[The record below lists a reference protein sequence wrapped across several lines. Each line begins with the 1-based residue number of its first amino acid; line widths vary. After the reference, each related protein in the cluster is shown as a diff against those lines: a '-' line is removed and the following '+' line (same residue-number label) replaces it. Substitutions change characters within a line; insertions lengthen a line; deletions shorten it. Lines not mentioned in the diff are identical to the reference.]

1 MKKLFSLTNLPPFL
15 KNQVLRWIALA
26 LTVLSIF
33 GLVVSFLY
41 DWKSGVLFLVFVC
54 SLLSYIFKKMND
66 LSVSTD
72 NYISDLSYRMHRG
85 EQETLLEMPV
95 GVLMISETG
104 VIEWVN
110 PYLTP
115 YFGDQDLLGKTVEEV
130 NEELSDILENN
141 WDNPDYATVKW
152 EDHYFT
158 MLIQKE
164 YRTIYMMDITK
175 YYQIEKD
182 YNDEKIAVGQV
193 FLDNYDEITQSMTD
207 QEISNLNNYV
217 TNELTIWAQ
226 KFGFFIKQVD
236 EDHYIMMAYS
246 KVLKDI
252 EDDKFSILDEIRE
265 STSKQNYPVTLS
277 IGIAYGEDNLND
289 LSEQAQ
295 SDLDLALGRGG
306 DQVVVKAK
314 DHEARFYGGKTNP
327 MEKRTRVR
335 ARMISQALQE
345 LFKEADT
352 IFVQGHSQPD
362 MDSIGACLGIHR
374 LAKMN
379 NKHCYVVIPDGT
391 FHSDVQRL
399 IDKTKEDETLSS
411 DIITP
416 EEALQLADDNSLLIM
431 VDHSKPSMSVSEDLY
446 NRLESKVMIIDHH
459 RRGEE
464 FPENPVLVYIEPYAS
479 STCELITEMFEYQ
492 SQDAEPVS
500 KLEATAMLT
509 GIFVDTKQFTLRT
522 GTRTFDAA
530 SYLRSAGADSEEMQQ
545 FMRENPDAYMARMHL
560 ISMAKVVEGHEN
572 MMYVAGE
579 EDKVYDPVTAAQAAD
594 SMLNMSGVE
603 ASYVISHR
611 PDDLIGISARS
622 NGEVNVQRVMEE
634 LGGGGHLSSGAT
646 QISDKTIEE
655 VEHMLLDSI
664 NEVKSEE
671 APEESEDN

>member
-399 IDKTKEDETLSS
+399 IDKTKEDETLAS

-416 EEALQLADDNSLLIM
+416 EEALQLAGDNSLLIM

-464 FPENPVLVYIEPYAS
+464 FPENPVLVYIEPLS
-479 STCELITEMFEYQ
+479 LIH
-492 SQDAEPVS
+492 
-500 KLEATAMLT
+500 
-509 GIFVDTKQFTLRT
+509 I
-522 GTRTFDAA
+522 
-530 SYLRSAGADSEEMQQ
+530 
-545 FMRENPDAYMARMHL
+545 
-560 ISMAKVVEGHEN
+560 
-572 MMYVAGE
+572 
-579 EDKVYDPVTAAQAAD
+579 
-594 SMLNMSGVE
+594 
-603 ASYVISHR
+603 
-611 PDDLIGISARS
+611 
-622 NGEVNVQRVMEE
+622 
-634 LGGGGHLSSGAT
+634 
-646 QISDKTIEE
+646 
-655 VEHMLLDSI
+655 
-664 NEVKSEE
+664 
-671 APEESEDN
+671 

>member
-1 MKKLFSLTNLPPFL
+1 MKRLFSLTNLPPFL
-15 KNQVLRWIALA
+15 KNNILRWITLV
-26 LTVLSIF
+26 LTLLSIF

-41 DWKSGVLFLVFVC
+41 DWISGVIFLVIVC
-54 SLLSYIFKKMND
+54 SVLSYVFKKMND

-85 EQETLLEMPV
+85 EQESLLEMPV

-110 PYLTP
+110 PYLTT
-115 YFGDQDLLGKTVEEV
+115 YFGNQDLLGKTVEEV
-130 NEELSDILENN
+130 NPELDDIFKNN
-141 WDNPDYATVKW
+141 WDNPDCATVKW
-152 EDHYFT
+152 NDHYFN
-158 MLIQKE
+158 MLVQKE
-164 YRTIYMMDITK
+164 YRTVYMMDITK

-182 YNDEKIAVGQV
+182 YNDEKIAIGQV

-207 QEISNLNNYV
+207 QEISNLSNYV
-217 TNELTIWAQ
+217 TNELTVWAQ
-226 KFGFFIKQVD
+226 RFGFFIKQVD

-246 KVLKDI
+246 KTLKEI
-252 EDDKFSILDEIRE
+252 EEDKFSILDLIRE
-265 STSKQNYPVTLS
+265 STSKQNYPLTLS
-277 IGIAYGEDNLND
+277 MGIAYGENNLND
-289 LSEQAQ
+289 LAEQAQ

-314 DHEARFYGGKTNP
+314 DHESRFYGGKTNP

-345 LFKEADT
+345 LFKESDA
-352 IFVQGHSQPD
+352 IFVQGHQQPD
-362 MDSIGACLGIHR
+362 MDSVGAGLGIHR

-379 NKHCYVVIPDGT
+379 NKHCYVVIPEGN

-399 IDKTKEDETLSS
+399 IDKTKKDDELAD

-416 EEALQLADDNSLLIM
+416 DEALQIATDNSLLIM
-431 VDHSKPSMSVSEDLY
+431 VDHSKPSMSVSEELY
-446 NRLESKVMIIDHH
+446 QRLSNKVMIIDHH

-492 SQDAEPVS
+492 SQDAEPIS

-509 GIFVDTKQFTLRT
+509 GIFVDTKSFTLRT

-530 SYLRSAGADSEEMQQ
+530 SYLRSSGADSEEMQQ
-545 FMRENPDAYMARMHL
+545 FMQENPDSYMARMHL
-560 ISMAKVVEGHEN
+560 ISMAQFVNDEN
-572 MMYVAGE
+572 HMMYVAGE
-579 EDKVYDPVTAAQAAD
+579 QERVYDPVTAAQAAD
-594 SMLNMSGVE
+594 SLLNMSGVS
-603 ASYVISHR
+603 ASFVITHR

-622 NGEVNVQRVMEE
+622 DGDVNVQRIMEE

-646 QISDKTIEE
+646 QISDKTIDE
-655 VEHMLLDSI
+655 VVEMLKKAID
-664 NEVKSEE
+664 EVHSEE
-671 APEESEDN
+671 APEEPEDN

>member
-1 MKKLFSLTNLPPFL
+1 MKRLFSLTNLPPFL
-15 KNQVLRWIALA
+15 KNNILRWITLV
-26 LTVLSIF
+26 LTLLSIF

-41 DWKSGVLFLVFVC
+41 DWISGVIFLVIVC
-54 SLLSYIFKKMND
+54 SVLSYVFKKMND

-85 EQETLLEMPV
+85 EQESLLEMPV

-110 PYLTP
+110 PYLAT

-130 NEELSDILENN
+130 NPELDDIFKNN
-141 WDNPDYATVKW
+141 WDNPDCATVKW
-152 EDHYFT
+152 NDHYFT
-158 MLIQKE
+158 MLVQKE
-164 YRTIYMMDITK
+164 YRTVYMMDITK

-182 YNDEKIAVGQV
+182 YNDEKIAIGQV

-207 QEISNLNNYV
+207 QEISNLSNYV
-217 TNELTIWAQ
+217 TNELTVWAQ
-226 KFGFFIKQVD
+226 RFGFFIKQVD

-246 KVLKDI
+246 KTLKEI
-252 EDDKFSILDEIRE
+252 EEDKFSILDLIRE
-265 STSKQNYPVTLS
+265 STSKQNYPLTLS
-277 IGIAYGEDNLND
+277 MGIAYEENNLND
-289 LSEQAQ
+289 LAEQAQ

-314 DHEARFYGGKTNP
+314 DHESRFYGGKTNP

-345 LFKEADT
+345 LFKESDT
-352 IFVQGHSQPD
+352 IFVQGHQQPD
-362 MDSIGACLGIHR
+362 MDSVGAGLGIHR

-379 NKHCYVVIPDGT
+379 NKHCYVVIPEGT

-399 IDKTKEDETLSS
+399 IDKTKKDDELAD

-416 EEALQLADDNSLLIM
+416 DEALQLATDNSLLIM
-431 VDHSKPSMSVSEDLY
+431 VDHSKPSMSVSEELY
-446 NRLESKVMIIDHH
+446 QRLSNKVMIIDHH

-492 SQDAEPVS
+492 SQDAEPIS

-509 GIFVDTKQFTLRT
+509 GIFVDTKSFTLRT

-530 SYLRSAGADSEEMQQ
+530 SYLRSYGADSEEMQQ
-545 FMRENPDAYMARMHL
+545 FMQENPDSYMARMHL
-560 ISMAKVVEGHEN
+560 ISMAQFVDDEN
-572 MMYVAGE
+572 HMMYVAGE
-579 EDKVYDPVTAAQAAD
+579 QERVYDPVTAAQAAD
-594 SMLNMSGVE
+594 SLLNMSGVS
-603 ASYVISHR
+603 ASFVITHR

-622 NGEVNVQRVMEE
+622 DGDVNVQRVMEE

-646 QISDKTIEE
+646 QISDKTIDE
-655 VEHMLLDSI
+655 VVEMLKKAID
-664 NEVKSEE
+664 EVHSEE
-671 APEESEDN
+671 APEDN

>member
-1 MKKLFSLTNLPPFL
+1 MKKIFSLTNLPPFL
-15 KNQVLRWIALA
+15 KNTILRWIALA
-26 LTVLSIF
+26 LTILSIF

-41 DWKSGVLFLVFVC
+41 NWIAGSIFLVIVC
-54 SLLSYIFKKMND
+54 ILLSYIFKKMND
-66 LSVSTD
+66 LSISMD
-72 NYISDLSYRMHRG
+72 NYISDLAYRIHRG

-95 GVLMISETG
+95 GVLMLSKNG
-104 VIEWVN
+104 AIEWVN

-115 YFGDQDLLGKTVEEV
+115 YFGDQDLLGQPLQEI
-130 NEELSDILENN
+130 NGELNDIVENN
-141 WDNPDYATVKW
+141 WDNPDYATVRW
-152 EDHYFT
+152 QNHYFT
-158 MLIQKE
+158 ILIQKE
-164 YRTIYMMDITK
+164 YRTVYMMDISK

-182 YNDEKIAVGQV
+182 YNDEKLAIGQV

-217 TNELTIWAQ
+217 TNELTEWAQ
-226 KFGFFIKQVD
+226 NFGLFIKQVD
-236 EDHYIMMAYS
+236 EDHYLMIAYA
-246 KVLKDI
+246 KVLKQV
-252 EDDKFSILDEIRE
+252 EDDKFSILDVIRE
-265 STSKQNYPVTLS
+265 STSKQNYPLTLS
-277 IGIAYGEDNLND
+277 IGVAYGEDNLND

-345 LFKEADT
+345 LFKEADYVL
-352 IFVQGHSQPD
+352 VQGHKQPD
-362 MDSIGACLGIHR
+362 MDSIGASLGIHR

-379 NKHCYVVIPDGT
+379 NKHCYIVIPDDT

-399 IDKTKEDETLSS
+399 VN
-411 DIITP
+411 DIKKDPDLADDLITP
-416 EEALQLADDNSLLIM
+416 DEALQLANDNSLLIM
-431 VDHSKPSMSVSEDLY
+431 VDHSKPSMSVSKELY
-446 NRLESKVMIIDHH
+446 ERLENKVMIIDHH

-492 SQDAEPVS
+492 SQDAEPIS

-509 GIFVDTKQFTLRT
+509 GIFVDTKSFTLRT

-530 SYLRSAGADSEEMQQ
+530 SYLRSAGADSEELQH
-545 FMRENPDAYMARMHL
+545 FMRENPSSYMARMHL
-560 ISMAKVVEGHEN
+560 ISLAKYVNEDQN

-579 EDKVYDPVTAAQAAD
+579 EDRNYDPVTAAQAAD
-594 SMLNMSGVE
+594 SMLSMSGVE
-603 ASYVISHR
+603 ASFVITHR
-611 PDDLIGISARS
+611 PDKLIGISARS
-622 NGEVNVQRVMEE
+622 NGEVNVQRIMEE

-646 QISDKTIEE
+646 QIADKSIAEVTSMLTEAIQTVHDEE
-655 VEHMLLDSI
+655 DTHVDDDI
-664 NEVKSEE
+664 
-671 APEESEDN
+671 